1 MSGPDVAS
9 SGDGPRRVLVLG
21 GTGLIGSKVV
31 THLLRAGIPVT
42 TLSRRGY
49 AGGDLTLS
57 QLRVVTGDVSD
68 AAVLGDA
75 IRGADQ
81 VVYAVSSG
89 TPQIPSSTPL
99 ADIERAIGPLLAVLE
114 AMRIGSGIR
123 LFFFSSGG
131 AVYGNPASLPVTEDA
146 PTAPISPYGVWKLA
160 AERYIALY
168 GHVYGIQHCIL
179 RAGNVYGDGQVI
191 RHGHGA
197 VATVLQA
204 AETGTE
210 VRVLGTGDD
219 LRDYVF
225 ADDLARVLVAL
236 VARSS
241 LPQVINVGTGQG
253 TSIRQLIAI
262 IGQVTGT
269 TIRATHVP
277 SRPFDVG
284 SIVLDSTRL
293 STLIDWFPTPL
304 QAGIAGIWRRLQE
317 KEARALGEA
326 RA

>member
-1 MSGPDVAS
+1 
-9 SGDGPRRVLVLG
+9 VLVLG
-21 GTGLIGSKVV
+21 GTGLIGSRVV
-31 THLLRAGIPVT
+31 TRLLKAGIPVT

-49 AGGDLTLS
+49 LGGDPAPS

-75 IRGADQ
+75 IRDADQ

-99 ADIERAIGPLLAVLE
+99 ADMERAIGPLLVVLE
-114 AMRIGSGIR
+114 AMRIGSGMR
-123 LFFFSSGG
+123 LFFLSSGG
-131 AVYGNPASLPVTEDA
+131 AVYGNPTSLPVTEDA

-160 AERYIALY
+160 AEKYIAMY
-168 GHVYGIQHCIL
+168 GHVYGIQYCIV

-204 AETGTE
+204 AETSRA
-210 VRVLGTGDD
+210 VHVLGNGDD

-225 ADDLARVLVAL
+225 ADDLAHVLVEL
-236 VARSS
+236 VTRSN

-262 IGQVTGT
+262 IEQVTGT
-269 TIRATHVP
+269 TIRAGHVP
-277 SRPFDVG
+277 PRPFDVG
-284 SIVLDSTRL
+284 SIVLDSNRL
-293 STLIDWFPTPL
+293 STLVEWLPTPL
-304 QAGIAGIWRRLQE
+304 QVGIAGIWKRLQG

-326 RA
+326 LN